1 MKGLIWMIRGILFD
15 LDGTLLNRS
24 VSLHQFIKAQY
35 ERNYAML
42 TNVKP
47 QHYFDDFITYD
58 QNGYNHKKNVYQSL
72 VEKYELDHHVG
83 ELLLEDYYFHFH
95 EHCLPIEGFDHL
107 IHYLKQSQLQLGLIT
122 NGETEFQRNT
132 INALAL
138 ADVFHCILISEEEG
152 IKKPSPEIF
161 QRGLYMLGVTANKT
175 IFVGDHPTNDIKAA
189 KKSGMCTIWVYNS
202 HYEKP
207 SEADFTVHSLVEIPD
222 IITSLNKE
230 DTDENK

>member
-1 MKGLIWMIRGILFD
+1 MIRGILFD

-24 VSLHQFIKAQY
+24 DSLHQFIRAQY
-35 ERNYAML
+35 ERNYTML
-42 TNVKP
+42 SDVEP
-47 QHYFDDFITYD
+47 QHYFDDFIAFD

-72 VEKYELDHHVG
+72 VEKYELDKQATD
-83 ELLLEDYYFHFH
+83 LLLEDYYFHFH
-95 EHCLPIEGFDHL
+95 DQCLPIEGFDLL
-107 IHYLKQSQLQLGLIT
+107 IHYLKQSSLQLGLIT

-132 INALAL
+132 INALSL
-138 ADVFHCILISEEEG
+138 ADVFHCILISEQEG

-161 QRGLYMLGVTANKT
+161 KRGLCMLGVPASDT

-189 KKSGMCTIWVYNS
+189 KKCGMCTIWVYNN

-207 SEADFTVHSLVEIPD
+207 SDADFTVHSLTEIPD
-222 IITSLNKE
+222 IIMSLTKE